1 MLPLLK
7 YPRTQHLEGS
17 RLQPGDEDLSAV
29 PFSVLSGCQ
38 IVIEEK
44 LDGANC
50 GLSFDV
56 DGTLRL
62 QSRGHYLTGG
72 GREKH
77 FNLFKQWAGVH
88 AQVLH
93 ELLGCRHVVY
103 GEWLYAKHT
112 IFYEQLPHYFHEF
125 DVYDR
130 QTETFLS
137 TARRRDLLAGFPL
150 VPVPVLWQGAAK
162 SLDDLLALVG
172 PSRYKGLA
180 WRECLTALCNGLGL
194 DPDRIWKE
202 TDPSDLMEGL
212 YIKHEEADRVVGRYK
227 WIRAGFL
234 TCVVDS
240 GTHWLRR
247 PIVPNQLAA
256 DVDLFETMS

>member
-77 FNLFKQWAGVH
+77 FNLFKQWAPTV
-88 AQVLH
+88 APQLWPVL
-93 ELLGCRHVVY
+93 RSRYVVF
-103 GEWLYAKHT
+103 GEWLYARHT
-112 IFYEQLPHYFHEF
+112 IFYDRLPHYFLEF
-125 DVYDR
+125 DILD
-130 QTETFLS
+130 TSNGEFLS
-137 TARRRDLLAGFPL
+137 TERRRALLEGLPL
-150 VPVPVLWQGAAK
+150 VPVPVLREGPVG
-162 SLDDLLALVG
+162 SLDELTALVG
-172 PSRYKGLA
+172 PSLYKGPD
-180 WRECLTALCNGLGL
+180 WRERLLALCTERGL
-194 DPDRIWKE
+194 DPERTWNE
-202 TDPSDLMEGL
+202 TDKTDLMEGL
-212 YIKHEEADRVVGRYK
+212 YIKVEEDGRVAERYK
-227 WIRAGFL
+227 YVRPSFL
-234 TCVVDS
+234 SAVIDS
-240 GTHWLRR
+240 GTHWLKR
-247 PIVPNQLAA
+247 PILPNQLRD
-256 DVDLFETMS
+256 DVNLFGGLA